1 MIDHLWY
8 PSVKVGGKLDFTV
21 DAADAKVVMVRM
33 GSATH
38 SVNSDQR
45 RIPLTDVVV
54 KDRPS
59 NKYRKDYTATL
70 PADSGILL
78 PGYYYLFAINSAG
91 VPSVAK
97 TVQITL

>member
-1 MIDHLWY
+1 MDAT
-8 PSVKVGGKLDFTV
+8 DATV
-21 DAADAKVVMVRM
+21 VLIRL

-54 KDRPS
+54 T
-59 NKYRKDYTATL
+59 NQNYTATL

-78 PGYYYLFAINSAG
+78 PGYYYLFAIANG
-91 VPSVAK
+91 VPSISK
-97 TVQITL
+97 TVQVTL